1 MNRGRGLTLFLF
13 LFAVVGLA
21 VFAGGQGEKEQ
32 QNVVIMVGSHGQYLI
47 EETMEAFM
55 AEHPTI
61 SVEAVAISSVPQESW
76 QTYTTMFAA
85 QDGSAHIV
93 GMYPTDV
100 VHMAEAG
107 WLTDLS
113 QLYDPSYEKEL
124 EKFNRTAVEINT
136 VGGNLYAVPLYAD
149 ALLLYYRKDLLE
161 KYGFQPPTTWDE
173 LTKQVQTIKAGENDP
188 NLAGYIFQA
197 PKIEGVVCN
206 FVNFQSGVGGEIM
219 KDGKIVLD
227 SPKNR
232 EALRFMVGLVQ
243 KGIAPESVTT
253 HNPNDDSIQFGNGN
267 AIFMNN
273 WPFALNKY
281 LDPESKVYGKVGITR
296 MVGNDQP
303 GASCLGGVSIGINNF
318 SEDKDGA
325 WEFVKYITNY
335 EWNKQRAIRSSLLP
349 ARDAVYQDPE
359 LLEKNPAFKLLAE
372 GAQYLK
378 SRPTHQTKYYIKLAD
393 RMQYHFNKAML
404 GMQTPEE
411 ALTNAQAEMNKIL
424 EEEAE

>member
-1 MNRGRGLTLFLF
+1 MNCRRIATLIL
-13 LFAVVGLA
+13 LLLLATGLA
-21 VFAGGQGEKEQ
+21 VFATGQGEEET

-47 EETMEAFM
+47 QETLEAFM
-55 AEHPTI
+55 AENPSIT
-61 SVEAVAISSVPQESW
+61 VEAVAISSVPQESW

-107 WLTDLS
+107 WLTNLS
-113 QLYDPSYEKEL
+113 ELYESSFEQEL
-124 EKFNRTAVEINT
+124 KKFNQPAVEINT
-136 VGGNLYAVPLYAD
+136 VGGTLYGVPLYAD

-161 KYGFQPPTTWDE
+161 KYGFQPPETWDE
-173 LTKQVQTIKAGENDP
+173 LSDQVQAIKAGENNP
-188 NLAGYIFQA
+188 NMAGYIFQA

-219 KDGKIVLD
+219 KEGKIVLD

-232 EALRFMVGLVQ
+232 EALRFMVGLVE

-281 LDPESKVYGKVGITR
+281 LDSESKVYGKVGITR

-318 SEDKDGA
+318 SEDKDAA

-349 ARDAVYQDPE
+349 ARDAVYQDSE

-411 ALTNAQAEMNKIL
+411 ALANAQAEMEKIL
-424 EEEAE
+424 AEAD

>member
-1 MNRGRGLTLFLF
+1 MNCRRIATLIL
-13 LFAVVGLA
+13 LLLLATGLA
-21 VFAGGQGEKEQ
+21 VFATGQGEEET

-47 EETMEAFM
+47 QETLEAFM
-55 AEHPTI
+55 AENPSIT
-61 SVEAVAISSVPQESW
+61 VEAVAISSVPQESW

-107 WLTDLS
+107 WLTNLS
-113 QLYDPSYEKEL
+113 ELYESSFEQEL
-124 EKFNRTAVEINT
+124 KKFNQPAVEINT
-136 VGGNLYAVPLYAD
+136 VGGTLYGVPLYAD

-161 KYGFQPPTTWDE
+161 KYGFQPPETWDE
-173 LTKQVQTIKAGENDP
+173 LSDQVQAIKAGENNP
-188 NLAGYIFQA
+188 NMAGYIFQA

-219 KDGKIVLD
+219 KEGKIVLD

-232 EALRFMVGLVQ
+232 EALRFMVGLVG

-281 LDPESKVYGKVGITR
+281 LDSESKVYGKVGITR

-318 SEDKDGA
+318 SEDKDAA

-349 ARDAVYQDPE
+349 ARDAVYQDSE

-411 ALTNAQAEMNKIL
+411 ALANAQAEMEKIL
-424 EEEAE
+424 AEAD

>member
-1 MNRGRGLTLFLF
+1 MNCKRVATLIL
-13 LFAVVGLA
+13 LLLLATGLA
-21 VFAGGQGEKEQ
+21 VFATGQGEEET

-47 EETMEAFM
+47 QETIEAFM
-55 AEHPTI
+55 AEKPSIT
-61 SVEAVAISSVPQESW
+61 VEAVAISSVPQESW

-107 WLTDLS
+107 WLTNLS
-113 QLYDPSYEKEL
+113 EL
-124 EKFNRTAVEINT
+124 FESSFEQELKKFNQTAVEINT
-136 VGGNLYAVPLYAD
+136 VGGNLYGVPLYAD

-161 KYGFQPPTTWDE
+161 KYGFQPPETWNE
-173 LTKQVQTIKAGENDP
+173 LSDQVQAIKAGENNP

-219 KDGKIVLD
+219 KAGKIVLD

-232 EALRFMVGLVQ
+232 EALRFMVGLVE
-243 KGIAPESVTT
+243 KGVAPESVTT

-281 LDPESKVYGKVGITR
+281 LNPESKVYGKVGITR

-318 SEDKDGA
+318 SEDKDAA
-325 WEFVKYITNY
+325 WEFVEYITNY

-349 ARDAVYQDPE
+349 AREAVYQDSE

-411 ALTNAQAEMNKIL
+411 ALANAQAEMEKIL
-424 EEEAE
+424 AEAD

>member
-1 MNRGRGLTLFLF
+1 MNCRRIATLIL
-13 LFAVVGLA
+13 LLLLATGLA
-21 VFAGGQGEKEQ
+21 VFATGQGEEET

-47 EETMEAFM
+47 QETLEAFM
-55 AEHPTI
+55 AENPSIT
-61 SVEAVAISSVPQESW
+61 VEAVAISSVPQESW

-107 WLTDLS
+107 WLTNLS
-113 QLYDPSYEKEL
+113 ELYESSFEQEL
-124 EKFNRTAVEINT
+124 KKFNQPAVEINT
-136 VGGNLYAVPLYAD
+136 VGGTLYGVPLYAD

-161 KYGFQPPTTWDE
+161 KYGFQPPETWDE
-173 LTKQVQTIKAGENDP
+173 LSDQVQAIKAGENNP
-188 NLAGYIFQA
+188 NMAGYIFQA

-219 KDGKIVLD
+219 KEGKIVLD

-232 EALRFMVGLVQ
+232 EALRFMVGLVE

-281 LDPESKVYGKVGITR
+281 LVSESKVYGKVGITR

-318 SEDKDGA
+318 SEDKDAA

-349 ARDAVYQDPE
+349 ARDAVYQDSE

-411 ALTNAQAEMNKIL
+411 ALANAQAEMEKIL
-424 EEEAE
+424 AEAD

>member
-1 MNRGRGLTLFLF
+1 MNCKRVATLIL
-13 LFAVVGLA
+13 LLLLATGLA
-21 VFAGGQGEKEQ
+21 VSATGQGEEEA

-47 EETMEAFM
+47 QETIEAFM
-55 AEHPTI
+55 AEKPSIT
-61 SVEAVAISSVPQESW
+61 VEAVAISSVPQESW

-107 WLTDLS
+107 WLTNLS
-113 QLYDPSYEKEL
+113 ELYESSFGQEL
-124 EKFNRTAVEINT
+124 KKFNQAAVEINT
-136 VGGNLYAVPLYAD
+136 VGGNLYGVPLYAD

-161 KYGFQPPTTWDE
+161 KYGFQPPETWDE
-173 LTKQVQTIKAGENDP
+173 LSDQVRAIKAGENNP

-232 EALRFMVGLVQ
+232 EALRFMVGLVE

-281 LDPESKVYGKVGITR
+281 LNPESKVYGKVGITR
-296 MVGNDQP
+296 MVGKDQQ

-318 SEDKDGA
+318 SEDKDAA
-325 WEFVKYITNY
+325 WGFVKYITNY

-349 ARDAVYQDPE
+349 SREAVYQDSE
-359 LLEKNPAFKLLAE
+359 LLAKNPAFKLLAE

-411 ALTNAQAEMNKIL
+411 ALANAQAEMEKIL
-424 EEEAE
+424 AEAD